1 MSFSEIVY
9 EVKNGVAWIMLN
21 RPDRLNAWTR
31 VMEGEFREAADSAAS
46 DDAARAIVVTGAGR
60 GFCAGADMS
69 LLSGVVESGG
79 STVLHR
85 DYSWLT
91 AIGKPVIA
99 AVNGHCVGLGF
110 VIALYCDVRLAADT
124 AKFSTIFAKRGLI
137 AEYGLAWTLP
147 RIVGAGRALDLLL
160 TGRLFDGN
168 EAAAMGL
175 VEHVYPEAEF
185 AARAAAYAADIA
197 QNVSPRSTRVMKQQ
211 LYAALQEA
219 LPAAVERAYSEMT
232 PSLQCEDFKEGVA
245 HFLEKRPPRFTGR

>member
-1 MSFSEIVY
+1 MNYTELRY
-9 EVKNGVAWIMLN
+9 EVTNSVAWIRLN
-21 RPDRLNAWTR
+21 RPERLNAWTR
-31 VMEGEFREAADSAAS
+31 VLEEEFHAACQAAGADEGV
-46 DDAARAIVVTGAGR
+46 RAIAVTGEGR

-69 LLSGVVESGG
+69 LLSGAAESGG

-91 AIGKPVIA
+91 RLGKPVIA

-147 RIVGAGRALDLLL
+147 RLVGAGRALDLLL
-160 TGRLFDGN
+160 SARLFDGS
-168 EAAAMGL
+168 EAARIGL
-175 VEHVYPEAEF
+175 VEHVFPEVEF
-185 AARAAAYAADIA
+185 AARTRAYVEEMA
-197 QNVSPRSTRVMKQQ
+197 QGVSPRSTKVMKAQV
-211 LYAALQEA
+211 YAALEQPLEEA
-219 LPAAVERAYSEMT
+219 VARAHEEML
-232 PSLQCEDFKEGVA
+232 PSLACEDFREGVA

>member
-1 MSFSEIVY
+1 MSYSEIIH
-9 EVKNGVAWIMLN
+9 EVRDGVAWITLN

-31 VMEGEFREAADSAAS
+31 VMEEEFRAAAGAADADEAVRVI
-46 DDAARAIVVTGAGR
+46 AVTGAGK

-85 DYSWLT
+85 DYSWITRL
-91 AIGKPVIA
+91 AKPVIA

-110 VIALYCDVRLAADT
+110 VIALYCDIRLAADT

-160 TGRLFDGN
+160 TARTFDGT
-168 EAAAMGL
+168 EAQRLGL
-175 VEHVYPEAEF
+175 VEHVFAEAEF
-185 AARAAAYAADIA
+185 AQRAAAYADAMA
-197 QNVSPRSTRVMKQQ
+197 RSVSPRSTRVMKSQV
-211 LYAALQEA
+211 YAAMEETLA
-219 LPAAVERAYSEMT
+219 GATDHAYREMMA
-232 PSLQCEDFKEGVA
+232 SLQCEDFKEGVE
-245 HFLEKRPPRFTGR
+245 HFLEKRPARFTGR

>member
-1 MSFSEIVY
+1 MSYSEIIY
-9 EVKNGVAWIMLN
+9 EVRDGVAWITLN

-31 VMEGEFREAADSAAS
+31 VMEEEFRTAANTADSDEAVRVIA
-46 DDAARAIVVTGAGR
+46 VTGAGK

-85 DYSWLT
+85 DYSWITRLS
-91 AIGKPVIA
+91 KPVIA

-110 VIALYCDVRLAADT
+110 VIALYCDIRLAADT

-160 TGRLFDGN
+160 TARTFDGA
-168 EAAAMGL
+168 EALRLGL
-175 VEHVYPEAEF
+175 VEHVFAEAEF
-185 AARAAAYAADIA
+185 AQRAAAYADEMAR
-197 QNVSPRSTRVMKQQ
+197 NVSPRSTRVMKSQ
-211 LYAALQEA
+211 LYAAIEETLTEA
-219 LPAAVERAYSEMT
+219 TEHAYREMM

-245 HFLEKRPPRFTGR
+245 HFLEKRPAKFSGR